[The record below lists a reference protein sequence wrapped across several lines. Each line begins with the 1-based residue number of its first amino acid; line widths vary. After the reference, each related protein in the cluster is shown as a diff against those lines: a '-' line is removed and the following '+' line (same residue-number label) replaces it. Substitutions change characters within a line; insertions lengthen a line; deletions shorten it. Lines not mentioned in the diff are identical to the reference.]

1 MSKIAQIHTELG
13 ANNEQ
18 VLVCPICRGSYL
30 HQESV
35 TTVDPVIIEFSCENC
50 SQWFD
55 ALKLNFEIEHHK
67 GQTFLRWRVA

>member
-1 MSKIAQIHTELG
+1 MSKIAQIRTELG

-18 VLVCPICRGSYL
+18 VLVCPICSNSYL

-35 TTVDPVIIEFSCENC
+35 TLADSVIIKFSCETC
-50 SQWFD
+50 SQWFG
-55 ALKLNFEIEHHK
+55 ALKLDLEIEHHK